1 MSSEALSKI
10 INNYSSLNLEDKY
23 FLLESISID
32 FMYNKKNLENKKKF
46 IKILRRKLEVNRID
60 NKINKLYNI

>member
-10 INNYSSLNLEDKY
+10 INNYYSLNLEDKY

-32 FMYNKKNLENKKKF
+32 FMYNKKYLESKKRYIKF
-46 IKILRRKLEVNRID
+46 LKRKLDIIKMDNRM
-60 NKINKLYNI
+60 NKLYNI

>member
-10 INNYSSLNLEDKY
+10 INNYYSLNLEDKY

-46 IKILRRKLEVNRID
+46 IKILRRKLEVNRKD

>member
-10 INNYSSLNLEDKY
+10 INNYYSLNLEDKY

>member
-1 MSSEALSKI
+1 MSSEALTKI
-10 INNYSSLNLEDKY
+10 LNLYSSLNLEDKY